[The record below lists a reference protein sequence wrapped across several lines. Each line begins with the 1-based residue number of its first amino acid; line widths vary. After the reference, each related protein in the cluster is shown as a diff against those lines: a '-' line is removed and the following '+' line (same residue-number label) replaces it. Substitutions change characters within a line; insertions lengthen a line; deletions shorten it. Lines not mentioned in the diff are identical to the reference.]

1 MTMSIEYDN
10 KGKVFTRIVRKDAVY
25 VRVQTATHQIQGEIY
40 LSQDR
45 RIKDQLELV
54 EKFIAVTSAKVYDL
68 SGKLAYEATFV
79 TLNRDQIIWLALE
92 DEPPHN

>member
-1 MTMSIEYDN
+1 MGIEYDD
-10 KGKVFTRIVRKDAVY
+10 KGKVFTNIVRKDAVY

-68 SGKLAYEATFV
+68 NGQLAYEATFI

-92 DEPPHN
+92 DEPSHN

>member
-1 MTMSIEYDN
+1 MSIEYDD
-10 KGKVFTRIVRKDAVY
+10 KGKVFTRVVRKDAVY

-54 EKFIAVTSAKVYDL
+54 DKFVAITSAKVYDL
-68 SGKLAYEATFV
+68 NGQLTYEATFI

-92 DEPPHN
+92 DEPPHT

>member
-1 MTMSIEYDN
+1 MSIEYDN
-10 KGKVFTRIVRKDAVY
+10 KGKVFTHIVRKDAVY
-25 VRVQTATHQIQGEIY
+25 VRIQTATHQILGEIY

-68 SGKLAYEATFV
+68 SGKLVYEATFV

-92 DEPPHN
+92 DEPSHN